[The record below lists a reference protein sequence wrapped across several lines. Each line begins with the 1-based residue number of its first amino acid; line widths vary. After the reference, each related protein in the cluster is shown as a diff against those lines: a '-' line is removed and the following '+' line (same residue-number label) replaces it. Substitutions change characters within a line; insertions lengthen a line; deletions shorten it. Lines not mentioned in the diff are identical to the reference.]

1 MKAEGNTCL
10 GKKWFLLVLAITISF
25 VANAQT
31 YPPRPLEVAVVQ
43 NLGFGAFSLG
53 ATGGAVVVNPAGG
66 RTSTG
71 DVVLLGLGVPFT
83 AAHYSL
89 RGNRGRYIS
98 MTFSPEITLTGP
110 GTMTFVI
117 DSANPGFGFS
127 LLNEY
132 PLFNDVY
139 IGGTLT
145 VGSLISNPP
154 GTYNGTFDI
163 TFNYE

>member
-1 MKAEGNTCL
+1 MKAEGNIYL
-10 GKKWFLLVLAITISF
+10 GKKWFLLLLAISF
-25 VANAQT
+25 SFIANAQT
-31 YPPRPLEVAVVQ
+31 YPPRPIEVTVVQ

-53 ATGGAVVVNPAGG
+53 ATGGTVVVDPAGG

-71 DVVLLGLGVPFT
+71 DVVLLSLGVPVT
-83 AAHYSL
+83 AAHYTL

-98 MTFSPEITLTGP
+98 MTFSSVITLTGP
-110 GTMTFVI
+110 GTMSFVI

-132 PLFNDVY
+132 PLYNDVY
-139 IGGTLT
+139 IGGILT